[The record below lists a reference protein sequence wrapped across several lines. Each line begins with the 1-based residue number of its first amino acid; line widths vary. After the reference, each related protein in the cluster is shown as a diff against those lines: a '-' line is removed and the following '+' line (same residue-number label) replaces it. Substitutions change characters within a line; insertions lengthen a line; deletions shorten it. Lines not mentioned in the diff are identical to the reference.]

1 MLVVL
6 LVAMEAEVVQANP
19 ARLSLVA
26 SLVPLC
32 TSASSA
38 EVVLSIR
45 PPRVLG
51 EDGE

>member
-1 MLVVL
+1 MLVGL
-6 LVAMEAEVVQANP
+6 LVATEAEAVQAHP

-32 TSASSA
+32 TSASFS
-38 EVVLSIR
+38 EVVRSLR

-51 EDGE
+51 EGGE